1 MNTNRIFLGN
11 VMCSDKEFV
20 KTTVLL
26 KCKGNLYIALDNI
39 DTVMN
44 IYKINHNRSILFTCP
59 TEKNDYLVSIYY
71 SQNKSV

>member
-1 MNTNRIFLGN
+1 
-11 VMCSDKEFV
+11 MCSDKEFV

-59 TEKNDYLVSIYY
+59 TEKMTI
-71 SQNKSV
+71 